1 MYISELRMH
10 GFKSF
15 AKKEKLHFGDGI
27 TAIVGPNGCGKTNIV
42 DAVRWVLGEQ
52 KYTMLRSKKMEDII
66 FNGSESRKPL
76 GVCEVNLTVHNDKG
90 KLPVDYTDVEI
101 TRRVF
106 RNGESEYMIN
116 RAKCRLKD
124 IHNLFVDTGMGAD
137 AYSVIELKM
146 IEDILSE
153 NAEDRRRMFEEAAG
167 INKYK
172 HQRKST
178 LLKIEAT
185 TADINRVNDIIA
197 EVDGKVNALKLQLK
211 RYDRHAKLVDKL
223 QQKEVERAFL
233 QRQELNSALVPLVK
247 SVTELTHQRSIGVE
261 GEKIHESSLE
271 QLRTTYKSEELELR
285 SMQEKLNELSDA
297 RQSTNNRILVITEQV
312 KSAERTIERLSVEKE
327 ELEEKIGA
335 QKFSISELEVEME
348 TFAPKIEDKE
358 RQYNARREEFDE
370 SDENYRRVEENL
382 QRLSSHHIDHLRK
395 LNDLRSLLERTQQTL
410 EDKGE
415 YLETLESDAD
425 EAESEKKTILQ
436 QQKKY
441 LNQRKDLEQSVAAER
456 KAIEQLDEEIQTLR
470 SERHDLTLEFHKI
483 ANQVESLES
492 QRQFYSEIIESKEGY
507 PSGIRHVLNHLEDYP
522 SVLGSVADLI
532 EVDQKYRRALEA
544 SLGLKAKYLVCET
557 RESAYTVLDD
567 IRERKLGNVAIIP
580 LDSVPPGPSRSG
592 KAPAGKGIV
601 AQACDVI
608 NTQKDVVPLIRFL
621 FGDLTL
627 VQDSGAAERLRKSKS
642 FSGSIA
648 DLSGRYYE
656 NTGAISSVDVQEE
669 VSILGRKEKL
679 KELDATIDKLV
690 KKGNIVQENVR
701 EADEKL
707 SSSEDKH
714 QAISGELSADI
725 DALSEVERQI
735 TRNEYMI
742 SQTVDALK
750 ALTHQI
756 VTTRHDI
763 LGLEKSLDK
772 MTPQLHDLKT
782 QEENYEGKIALA
794 RESLEQVKNRREE
807 KNTAIQEVRF
817 ELVSLEN
824 EKETLSYRIEA
835 AKDSIDEME
844 KKIVHLTEETSRLK
858 EEMVQLDNDKS
869 AEVKKLQKL
878 NAQYK
883 KVLSVKELKEEA
895 FRGTFRE
902 IEKLER
908 EIRDEQKERERLAEK
923 VKRMELQVADYEGQI
938 ELIESRIREK
948 YRSDLTEVT
957 DVSGSIEDLTF
968 EIDRIERSIERIGPI
983 NMAVKDEYGEESARL
998 EFLQEQLADLLKSE
1012 ASLMETMGR
1021 IDKAARDQFLETFGK
1036 IRDNFKGTFKLFFD
1050 GGESDLDL
1058 TGVDDPLEASISIL
1072 AKPPG
1077 KHTKNLRM
1085 LSSGEK
1091 ALTAISLL
1099 FAIYLVKPSPFCI
1112 LDEVDAPLDDNN
1124 ISKFTKVLQKFS
1136 EDTQFIIVTHNK
1148 LTMEAAKFLYGV
1160 TMAQSG
1166 VSNIVSVKFD

>member
-1 MYISELRMH
+1 M
-10 GFKSF
+10 
-15 AKKEKLHFGDGI
+15 
-27 TAIVGPNGCGKTNIV
+27 
-42 DAVRWVLGEQ
+42 
-52 KYTMLRSKKMEDII
+52 
-66 FNGSESRKPL
+66 
-76 GVCEVNLTVHNDKG
+76 
-90 KLPVDYTDVEI
+90 
-101 TRRVF
+101 
-106 RNGESEYMIN
+106 
-116 RAKCRLKD
+116 
-124 IHNLFVDTGMGAD
+124 
-137 AYSVIELKM
+137 
-146 IEDILSE
+146 
-153 NAEDRRRMFEEAAG
+153 
-167 INKYK
+167 
-172 HQRKST
+172 
-178 LLKIEAT
+178 
-185 TADINRVNDIIA
+185 
-197 EVDGKVNALKLQLK
+197 
-211 RYDRHAKLVDKL
+211 
-223 QQKEVERAFL
+223 
-233 QRQELNSALVPLVK
+233 
-247 SVTELTHQRSIGVE
+247 
-261 GEKIHESSLE
+261 
-271 QLRTTYKSEELELR
+271 
-285 SMQEKLNELSDA
+285 
-297 RQSTNNRILVITEQV
+297 
-312 KSAERTIERLSVEKE
+312 
-327 ELEEKIGA
+327 
-335 QKFSISELEVEME
+335 
-348 TFAPKIEDKE
+348 
-358 RQYNARREEFDE
+358 
-370 SDENYRRVEENL
+370 
-382 QRLSSHHIDHLRK
+382 
-395 LNDLRSLLERTQQTL
+395 
-410 EDKGE
+410 
-415 YLETLESDAD
+415 
-425 EAESEKKTILQ
+425 
-436 QQKKY
+436 
-441 LNQRKDLEQSVAAER
+441 
-456 KAIEQLDEEIQTLR
+456 
-470 SERHDLTLEFHKI
+470 
-483 ANQVESLES
+483 
-492 QRQFYSEIIESKEGY
+492 
-507 PSGIRHVLNHLEDYP
+507 
-522 SVLGSVADLI
+522 
-532 EVDQKYRRALEA
+532 
-544 SLGLKAKYLVCET
+544 
-557 RESAYTVLDD
+557 
-567 IRERKLGNVAIIP
+567 
-580 LDSVPPGPSRSG
+580 
-592 KAPAGKGIV
+592 
-601 AQACDVI
+601 I

-1036 IRDNFKGTFKLFFD
+1036 IRDNFRGTFKLFFD

-1058 TGVDDPLEASISIL
+1058 TGDDDPLEASISIL